1 MVKVTQLR
9 GASNFLKLFPVQPEV
24 PDMSHPVDV
33 HVGKKI
39 KQMRALRRLSQTD
52 VAQKLNLSFQQIQ
65 KYEIGSNRVAA
76 SRLYELSKIFGVPT
90 SYFFE
95 GLPEDDSANDNQS
108 LDAKILDAV
117 SSIEDEA
124 VKTRIATFI
133 EDVAGVSVQRRAS

>member
-1 MVKVTQLR
+1 
-9 GASNFLKLFPVQPEV
+9 
-24 PDMSHPVDV
+24 MSHPVDV

-90 SYFFE
+90 SYFFD
-95 GLPEDDSANDNQS
+95 GLNSDDSANDNKD
-108 LDAKILDAV
+108 LNMKILNAV
-117 SSIEDEA
+117 SSIDDEQ
-124 VKTRIATFI
+124 VKSRIVTFI
-133 EDVAGVSVQRRAS
+133 EDVAGVTVERKAS

>member
-1 MVKVTQLR
+1 
-9 GASNFLKLFPVQPEV
+9 
-24 PDMSHPVDV
+24 MSHPVDV

-95 GLPEDDSANDNQS
+95 GLAEGDSPS
-108 LDAKILDAV
+108 EGKMLDAKILDAV
-117 SSIEDEA
+117 TSIEDET
-124 VKTRIATFI
+124 VKTRIVTFI
-133 EDVAGVSVQRRAS
+133 EDVAGVSVARKAG

>member
-1 MVKVTQLR
+1 
-9 GASNFLKLFPVQPEV
+9 
-24 PDMSHPVDV
+24 MSHPVDV

-52 VAQKLNLSFQQIQ
+52 VAQQLNLSFQQIQ

-95 GLPEDDSANDNQS
+95 GLPDDEAANENKDLNY
-108 LDAKILDAV
+108 KILDAV
-117 SSIEDEA
+117 SSIQDET
-124 VKTRIATFI
+124 VKTRIVSFI
-133 EDVAGVSVQRRAS
+133 EDIAGVSVERRAS